1 MNCFS
6 SCTPFPKQKIRVA
19 VMDSDDDFDEM
30 MVEMVA
36 TDASTRLASLDGPV
50 GPVTVELL
58 KAVAKLSRVDLP
70 QPPSDK
76 AAVSSRNCV
85 VCGRSD
91 RHQQLRKSG
100 PKCDPWCIGQP
111 SSKKET
117 VIEEMKF
124 IKRETNE
131 NGQEVINGLVLE
143 KKLGRGAFGNVML
156 ARSATG
162 QEYAVKILSKSR
174 LRKLGAISKVQ
185 AEIEILKKLQHPH
198 VMRVYAVFDDPSQ
211 DNLFLVTEFLKNGE
225 SYRLKEDGTGDPPL
239 EPDRLRKFAFGIA
252 RGLQY
257 IHARGVV
264 HRDIKPENILLD
276 ADDKV
281 KLADF
286 GVSDDS
292 DRAFTHATEGSPAF
306 FPPEEFLGLPV
317 NGVRHDLW
325 AFGVTLYCMA
335 FGRLPFFSTDR
346 QELAQL
352 VTESALT
359 YPHDADPE
367 LVALLRLMLE
377 RDPEKR
383 ASVEQILGH
392 PFLRGL
398 RSIKGRPE
406 KTAPVD
412 FDECRF
418 TSPRAQSRAAVSLAD
433 FCSPVNG
440 GHEVVQGGDYSI
452 TIYRRS

>member
-1 MNCFS
+1 
-6 SCTPFPKQKIRVA
+6 
-19 VMDSDDDFDEM
+19 MDSDDEFDEM

-36 TDASTRLASLDGPV
+36 ADASTRLASLEEPV
-50 GPVTVELL
+50 GPATIELL
-58 KAVAKLSRVDLP
+58 RAVAKLGKVDLP
-70 QPPSDK
+70 KPPTDK

-91 RHQQLRKSG
+91 RAQKLRKSG

-131 NGQEVINGLVLE
+131 HGQEVINGLVLE

-225 SYRLKEDGTGDPPL
+225 SYRLKDDGTGDPPVAF
-239 EPDRLRKFAFGIA
+239 DRLRKYAFGIA

-292 DRAFTHATEGSPAF
+292 DHAFTQTTEGSPAF
-306 FPPEEFLGLPV
+306 FPPEEFLGHPV
-317 NGVRHDLW
+317 NGVHHDLW

-335 FGRLPFFSTDR
+335 FGKLPFFSADR
-346 QELAQL
+346 QELAKQ
-352 VTESALT
+352 VTEGELVFPTGADPDLVNLLQLMLDR
-359 YPHDADPE
+359 DAD
-367 LVALLRLMLE
+367 
-377 RDPEKR
+377 KR
-383 ASVEQILGH
+383 ATLEQILGH

-406 KTAPVD
+406 IAAPVA
-412 FDECRF
+412 FNESAF
-418 TSPRAQSRAAVSLAD
+418 TPVHEPCRAAVSLSD
-433 FCSPVNG
+433 FCSARNG
-440 GHEVVQGGDYSI
+440 SHSHEVVQGGDYSI
-452 TIYRRS
+452 TIYRQS

>member
-1 MNCFS
+1 
-6 SCTPFPKQKIRVA
+6 
-19 VMDSDDDFDEM
+19 MDSDDEFDEM

-36 TDASTRLASLDGPV
+36 SDASTRLASLEGPI
-50 GPVTVELL
+50 GPVTAELL
-58 KAVAKLSRVDLP
+58 RTVAKLAHVELP
-70 QPPSDK
+70 K
-76 AAVSSRNCV
+76 APQSQSAVSSRNCV

-91 RHQQLRKSG
+91 RAQKLRKSG

-124 IKRETNE
+124 IKRETNDK
-131 NGQEVINGLVLE
+131 GQEVINGLVLE
-143 KKLGRGAFGNVML
+143 RKLGKGAFGNVML
-156 ARSATG
+156 ARAATG

-211 DNLFLVTEFLKNGE
+211 DNLFLVSEYLKNGE

-239 EPDRLRKFAFGIA
+239 SPDRLKKFAFGIA

-257 IHARGVV
+257 IHARGVA

-276 ADDKV
+276 ADDKA

-292 DRAFTHATEGSPAF
+292 DRAFTQSTEGSPAF

-317 NGVRHDLW
+317 SGVRHDLW

-335 FGRLPFFSTDR
+335 FGRLPFFSLDR
-346 QELAQL
+346 QDLANQ
-352 VTESALT
+352 VTEGRLSF
-359 YPHDADPE
+359 PPDADEE
-367 LVALLRLMLE
+367 LVDLLRHMLD
-377 RDPEKR
+377 RDPERR
-383 ASVEQILGH
+383 ATVEFVLTH

-406 KTAPVD
+406 IASPVD
-412 FDECRF
+412 FSTCTF
-418 TSPRAQSRAAVSLAD
+418 SAPQCNCRAALSLSE
-433 FCSPVNG
+433 FCAPDVAVT
-440 GHEVVQGGDYSI
+440 HELVQGGDYSI
-452 TIYRRS
+452 SIYRRST